1 MGHSHGGHLP
11 SRRRLALVL
20 ALTLTVMVVE
30 AVVAWTSGSLA
41 LLADAGHLLTDAAAI
56 ILALAAMSVARVE
69 VGAASRRS
77 FGWARVEVLAAGVN
91 AVGLLVL
98 CGFIVWH
105 AVGRLREPT
114 EVEAAWTLMAA
125 GVGLVANL
133 VGMWLLNDGARESLN
148 VRAAFLEVVAD
159 ALGSLA
165 VVASSVVILATGWH
179 QADAVASLLIA
190 AFVVPRAVILLREVA
205 EVLLEA
211 TPRHVDLDELRDHI
225 LMTPGVADVHDLH
238 VWTITSSQPVMSAHV
253 VVDDNVSEMGQAHV
267 VLARLR
273 ECLADHFDVEHSTF
287 QIEGIGHADSEPHV
301 HH

>member
-1 MGHSHGGHLP
+1 MGHSHGHAP
-11 SRRRLALVL
+11 SRRRLVIVL
-20 ALTLTVMVVE
+20 ALTVAVMVVE
-30 AVVAWTSGSLA
+30 AAVAWASGSLA

-56 ILALAAMSVARVE
+56 VLALAAMSVARVE

-91 AVGLLVL
+91 AVGLLAL
-98 CGFIVWH
+98 CGFIAWH

-114 EVEAAWTLMAA
+114 EVEAGWTLVAA
-125 GVGLVANL
+125 CVGLAANV
-133 VGMWLLNDGARESLN
+133 VGMWLLSRDARTSLN
-148 VRAAFLEVVAD
+148 VRAAFLEVAAD

-190 AFVVPRAVILLREVA
+190 AFVVPRAIVLLREVA

-211 TPRHVDLDELRDHI
+211 APRHVDLDDLRQHI
-225 LMTPGVADVHDLH
+225 LTTPGVVDVHDLH

-253 VVDDNVSEMGQAHV
+253 VVDDNVSGMGQAHV
-267 VLARLR
+267 VLERLR
-273 ECLADHFDVEHSTF
+273 TCLADHFDVEHSTF
-287 QIEGIGHADSEPHV
+287 QIERSGHADSEPHV